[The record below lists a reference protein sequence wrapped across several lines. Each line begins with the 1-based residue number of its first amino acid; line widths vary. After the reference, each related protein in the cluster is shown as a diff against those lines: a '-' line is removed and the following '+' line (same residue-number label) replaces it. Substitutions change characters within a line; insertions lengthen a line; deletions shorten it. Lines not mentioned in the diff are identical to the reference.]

1 MLRISHARQ
10 EFVPPDREVMTR
22 NAFRR
27 TALETRCQLYFPGP
41 DEDIV
46 LLRTG
51 FLKHIQVLR
60 CWPSHHGTFVGPVPK
75 SCLPLNQAVTK
86 RADAW
91 ITTCRRVSPMC
102 AVQDPDTSLPATH

>member
-1 MLRISHARQ
+1 MVEAARSQALFMLYCVCWHGDVAVPLLMTSSVRQ

-51 FLKHIQVLR
+51 FLKHIQV
-60 CWPSHHGTFVGPVPK
+60 PSAGHHSGLSVNPVLL
-75 SCLPLNQAVTK
+75 SPLI
-86 RADAW
+86 R
-91 ITTCRRVSPMC
+91 P
-102 AVQDPDTSLPATH
+102 

>member
-1 MLRISHARQ
+1 MHCVEVVLLCLLTSSFVRQ

-51 FLKHIQVLR
+51 FLKHIQVPAAGHRVTELIGPAEVVP
-60 CWPSHHGTFVGPVPK
+60 PSIRP
-75 SCLPLNQAVTK
+75 
-86 RADAW
+86 
-91 ITTCRRVSPMC
+91 
-102 AVQDPDTSLPATH
+102 

>member
-1 MLRISHARQ
+1 M
-10 EFVPPDREVMTR
+10 PPDREVMTR

-51 FLKHIQVLR
+51 FLKHIQVPYRSLLGAYDQLQMQR
-60 CWPSHHGTFVGPVPK
+60 WQFPNHAPRP
-75 SCLPLNQAVTK
+75 LPE
-86 RADAW
+86 
-91 ITTCRRVSPMC
+91 
-102 AVQDPDTSLPATH
+102 PDLIS